1 VFLPSVPSRMKKALD
16 MARQRIDPA
25 QIWALVKVASV
36 ACECEIV
43 GVVGAAVL
51 TGDYMLDV
59 V

>member
-1 VFLPSVPSRMKKALD
+1 MKKVLD

-36 ACECEIV
+36 ACECQIV
-43 GVVGAAVL
+43 GVVGATML